1 MRFFTRQSTA
11 AKVPGTCALLDIGDH
26 ASAGGHRFAMIHS
39 NATQHVTVVLEAGVR
54 SGERWSALFASDGI
68 DVGNSGDITALTA
81 VAETQPHEPARARW
95 VHADADDELV
105 ALRMNLLDPS
115 TVAMSAR
122 LAVTFDVVVRRA
134 RKDLTEQAVEIGRRL
149 PRLIESLAAAG
160 VAVRPMTSVE
170 VVAVVAAAYRED
182 LTVTDFAD
190 AVGGD
195 LRERRDMFTHNG
207 FRTASAVMAPARAS
221 SDVLETLCSP
231 SLATPRSRVAVTYRR
246 EVPVPG
252 RPVRLAR
259 MGVVVTVTEPNPIEP
274 SLETKRTGLPLAGR
288 LALRRGYDAQAALM
302 AASLGIGV
310 LLPEHALVEDVAI

>member
-1 MRFFTRQSTA
+1 MRFLTRQSTA
-11 AKVPGTCALLDIGDH
+11 AKVPGTSAQLDIGDH

-39 NATQHVTVVLEAGVR
+39 AATQHVTVVLQAGVR
-54 SGERWSALFASDGI
+54 SGARWPDLFASNGI
-68 DVGNSGDITALTA
+68 DIGNSGDITALTA
-81 VAETQPHEPARARW
+81 VAETEPLEQARARW

-115 TVAMSAR
+115 MVAMRAR
-122 LAVTFDVVVRRA
+122 LAVTFDVLVRRA

-149 PRLIESLAAAG
+149 PLLIESLAAAG
-160 VAVRPMTSVE
+160 VAVRPMTSAE

-182 LTVTDFAD
+182 PTVTDFAD
-190 AVGGD
+190 AVDGD
-195 LRERRDMFTHNG
+195 QRERRDLFTHNG
-207 FRTASAVMAPARAS
+207 FATAAAVMAPARAS
-221 SDVLETLCSP
+221 ADVLERLCNP
-231 SLATPRSRVAVTYRR
+231 SLATPRTRVAVTYRR

-259 MGVVVTVTEPNPIEP
+259 MGVVVTVTEPEPIVP

-288 LALRRGYDAQAALM
+288 LALRRGYDMQAALM

-310 LLPEHALVEDVAI
+310 LLPEHALVADIAI